1 MNAET
6 LLSNMTGYVGICLGF
21 CLLQIPPFFEE
32 MLKSLNKVINKKKNK
47 VSNFNED
54 EPKKTIGW

>member
-21 CLLQIPPFFEE
+21 CLLQIPPFFEDLYE
-32 MLKSLNKVINKKKNK
+32 KITNSAKNGKNNHSNIMEQTKV
-47 VSNFNED
+47 
-54 EPKKTIGW
+54 EPM